1 MYAGVFRCASVIRVL
16 IGGLHGHKCGI
27 VVDQGDEHV
36 REQGGAVAYVHVG
49 SERSGGLAHRCAS
62 QRLPTAQQ
70 LVIDLRDIFPNLE
83 HASVV
88 GQVFAD
94 HGKLCLGIPPLWR
107 WPARV

>member
-1 MYAGVFRCASVIRVL
+1 MVSMVTSAESLSTRVMSMFAN
-16 IGGLHGHKCGI
+16 K
-27 VVDQGDEHV
+27 VVPS
-36 REQGGAVAYVHVG
+36 RMSKWAV
-49 SERSGGLAHRCAS
+49 SEAEGWLTAVPHSGCR
-62 QRLPTAQQ
+62 RRN
-70 LVIDLRDIFPNLE
+70 LRDIFQNLE